1 MLPMKGWLILIY
13 LLKPFITDI
22 YYERAFCWAE
32 IQWSS
37 WLEPFQ
43 YQLWFS
49 IVGFINFILLVIWWI
64 DWKSPYGHFRKLNG
78 GDEGFT
84 LLGN

>member
-1 MLPMKGWLILIY
+1 MKGWLILIY
-13 LLKPFITDI
+13 LLKTLCNC

-43 YQLWFS
+43 YQLWLS

-64 DWKSPYGHFRKLNG
+64 DWKSPYGHVRKLNG
-78 GDEGFT
+78 GHEGFT
-84 LLGN
+84 LLGD